1 MTHAGHFLLYVRTG
15 TTDIV
20 IWSLVLMGLLIVA
33 LAVVVRLKK
42 KLTQADEISSPS
54 GFTLSDLRQLYKS
67 GKMSTEEFEK
77 AKAQIVAIAR
87 TPASGNPTAS
97 LPKPGPPSRGESV

>member
-1 MTHAGHFLLYVRTG
+1 MAQAGHFLLYVRTG

-33 LAVVVRLKK
+33 LAAVVRLKK
-42 KLTQADEISSPS
+42 KLMQSDQTSSAG
-54 GFTLSDLRQLYKS
+54 GFTLSNLRQLYKN